1 MELFTCQTEKKEAAP
16 KLRMQSFLAQEARGC
31 DYLILWLDCDKEGE
45 NICYEVINCVQNSMR
60 RNIHSPD
67 VRTMLKYHIYIYKIV
82 FEIFFSEW
90 VMCFH
95 VQMSLLD
102 IHSVSIV
109 LSFSLATVIVA

>member
-1 MELFTCQTEKKEAAP
+1 MP

-60 RNIHSPD
+60 RNIQSPD
-67 VRTMLKYHIYIYKIV
+67 VRTVQKFLIHYCLRDICP
-82 FEIFFSEW
+82 ES

-95 VQMSLLD
+95 DQVLFTIVRHQFSSYSALCSLTLG
-102 IHSVSIV
+102 
-109 LSFSLATVIVA
+109 